1 MHSEPAAAIP
11 TIERSIESSSR
22 AVFAL
27 AIFLSAFL
35 LFQVQLIFAKFL
47 LPWFGGTSAVWATCL
62 VFYQLLLLA
71 GYAYAHRLTALR
83 LRQQASVHLGLLAAA
98 ALILISHPLTGF
110 DWVLPGITWEPRPDA
125 TPIAGIL
132 LLLTIG
138 IGLPFLVLS
147 ATAPLLQNWYARL
160 HAANTDEE
168 QRSPYWL
175 YALSNAG
182 SMLGLLTYPVLFE
195 PLLRLR
201 AQSLLWLAG
210 FFFFILCCASCAITT
225 RRVASSGAP
234 AAPEPG
240 PHTHVTAGQRALWFV
255 LSAVGSALLLATTNI
270 LTQDVAPIPL
280 LWVLPLALYL
290 LSFVVVFARM
300 QLYWRVVFHPLLVL
314 AMIAITVA
322 VYRGTEMPIVSQI
335 FVYLFA
341 MFIICTVLHGELA
354 RSKPQTSAL
363 TAFYLM
369 ISVGGACGGM
379 FVSLVAPAIFPA
391 IWEFHFVLIACGFAA
406 AIALVMDRTSWL
418 YDEEPEP
425 GTAVALLCVLAS
437 VPLYLLKIG
446 TLKIP
451 PAHTTPYI
459 TMLLGGFLLALWL
472 LFSGGPK
479 WMRRREFRWHEV
491 TIVSCLVLLT
501 WSLINHLRTPDG
513 TLRHRERNFYGA
525 LAVRGQSESA
535 IAYTELM
542 HGRITHGLQLNAQRD
557 FPTTY
562 YDRDSGIALAIT
574 NHPFRGQGMRVGAIG
589 LGIGTIAA
597 YAQQDDVYRFYEINP
612 AVIRLAR
619 GDGGYFTFLKDAKGE
634 MQVVQGDARLSLE
647 AEARRKDFQGFD
659 VLVVDAFN
667 GDSIPVHLLTR
678 EAFALYR
685 QHLRG
690 PESVI
695 AVHVSNLIVDLDP
708 VVAGLSEHFG
718 MKATKIETEER
729 SSTLLASHWIL
740 VTNGSLLR
748 SPAIRAAGKPMLK
761 TAMAPPKLLWTDDYS
776 NIISLLED

>member
-1 MHSEPAAAIP
+1 MHSEPAATIQ

-47 LPWFGGTSAVWATCL
+47 LPWFGGTSAIWATCL

-71 GYAYAHRLTALR
+71 GYAYAHRLTALPPR
-83 LRQQASVHLGLLAAA
+83 RQASLHLGLLAAA
-98 ALILISHPLTGF
+98 ALILLIHPLIGF
-110 DWVLPGITWEPRPDA
+110 DWLLPGNAWEPRPDA
-125 TPIAGIL
+125 TPVAGIL
-132 LLLTIG
+132 LLLTMG

-160 HAANTDEE
+160 HAGKMDEA

-210 FFFFILCCASCAITT
+210 FVFFALCCASCAMTT
-225 RRVASSGAP
+225 LRSASVDAAAAGPRPRTRV
-234 AAPEPG
+234 
-240 PHTHVTAGQRALWFV
+240 TTGQRALWFM

-270 LTQDVAPIPL
+270 LTQDVAPVPL

-290 LSFVVVFARM
+290 LSFVVVFARI

-314 AMIAITVA
+314 ALIAITIA
-322 VYRGTEMPIVSQI
+322 IYRGTQMPMVSQI
-335 FVYLFA
+335 IVYLSA
-341 MFIICTVLHGELA
+341 LLIICTVLHGELA
-354 RSKPQTSAL
+354 KSKPDTSAL
-363 TAFYLM
+363 TSFYLM
-369 ISVGGACGGM
+369 ISVGGACGGL

-391 IWEFHFVLIACGFAA
+391 IWEFHLVLIACGFAV

-437 VPLYLLKIG
+437 VPLYLLNIG

-451 PAHTTPYI
+451 PAHITPYI
-459 TMLLGGFLLALWL
+459 GLLLGGSLLALWL
-472 LFSGGPK
+472 LLSGGPT

-491 TIVSCLVLLT
+491 TIASCLVLLT
-501 WSLINHLRTPDG
+501 WSLINHLRAPDG
-513 TLRHRERNFYGA
+513 TLLHRERNFYGA
-525 LAVRGQSESA
+525 LSVRGQSEA
-535 IAYTELM
+535 GIIYTELM

-562 YDRDSGIALAIT
+562 YDRDSGVAMAIT
-574 NHPFRGQGMRVGAIG
+574 NHPFRGLGMRVGAIG
-589 LGIGTIAA
+589 LGVGTIAA
-597 YAQQDDVYRFYEINP
+597 YAQRDDVYRFYEINP

-619 GDGGYFTFLKDAKGE
+619 GENGYFTFLKSAKGE
-634 MQVVQGDARLSLE
+634 IQIVPGDARLSLE

-659 VLVVDAFN
+659 VLVIDAFN

-678 EAFALYR
+678 EAFELYR

-695 AVHVSNLIVDLDP
+695 AVHVSNLVVDLDP
-708 VVAGLSEHFG
+708 VVAGLSDHFG
-718 MKATKIETEER
+718 WKATKIQTEER
-729 SSTLLASHWIL
+729 SSTLLSSHWIL

-748 SPAIRAAGKPMLK
+748 MPAIRAVGKPMLK
-761 TAMAPPKLLWTDDYS
+761 TVMAPPRLLWTDDYS